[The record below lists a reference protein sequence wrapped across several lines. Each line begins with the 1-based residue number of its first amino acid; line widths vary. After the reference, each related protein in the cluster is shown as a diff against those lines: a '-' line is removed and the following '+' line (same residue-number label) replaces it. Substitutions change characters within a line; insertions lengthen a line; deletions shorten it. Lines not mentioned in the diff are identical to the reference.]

1 MIEVVDERCRTGA
14 GPGRWLDRTAGG
26 AAPAGRR
33 AGRCPARVRR
43 RPAGGHPVPAGR
55 RKCGDGGSGQRV
67 CPGGRGDRPARARPG
82 QPDLHRVLLDQPDV
96 TVLHSLPADDEQERW
111 VTATLCTM
119 AVEFVRRGDR
129 PDPVDRLRRC
139 ATAGVP
145 WFLRVE
151 LDRRPQRMTATLW
164 GRDDGGG
171 YPVVCRAVG
180 GQRLRSRLP
189 FPIDFA
195 PARLLPRTRQAC
207 STTGTD
213 DHVGSQRGTNR

>member
-1 MIEVVDERCRTGA
+1 MRSSTN
-14 GPGRWLDRTAGG
+14 G
-26 AAPAGRR
+26 AAPVPALAG
-33 AGRCPARVRR
+33 GWTVRQAER
-43 RPAGGHPVPAGR
+43 HLPAGALAGARHECVDGRLVVTPFPPAVESVATAALASAFVPAAEATGR
-55 RKCGDGGSGQRV
+55 HVLGRV
-67 CPGGRGDRPARARPG
+67 NLTFTASCWI
-82 QPDLHRVLLDQPDV
+82 QPDV